1 LTYLKIQELHDGSCL
16 RLRITGELD
25 LGSAPAVRVRLE
37 ELRAEKLPTLL
48 DLSGLQFMDS
58 TGIHLLVNVFDR
70 ARAEGWDFEIEPVL
84 TPQVERLFELANVRF
99 LVGSLAMDGS

>member
-1 LTYLKIQELHDGSCL
+1 
-16 RLRITGELD
+16 
-25 LGSAPAVRVRLE
+25 
-37 ELRAEKLPTLL
+37 
-48 DLSGLQFMDS
+48 MDS